1 MRLIDADKILARIKP
16 YDESDESWA
25 CTGGT
30 AIKLLYK
37 AINEAPTVDAVEIV
51 RCKDCV
57 YHRELNQS
65 EKEYYNEN
73 ALICTNSY
81 FLEST
86 VVESDDFCRYGK
98 REVLNG

>member
-1 MRLIDADKILARIKP
+1 MRLIDADEILARIKP
-16 YDESDESWA
+16 YDESDEFWA
-25 CTGGT
+25 CTGRT

-37 AINEAPTVDAVEIV
+37 TINEAPTVDAMVIT

-57 YHRELNQS
+57 YHRELDAS

-81 FLEST
+81 FIEST
-86 VVESDDFCRYGK
+86 VVESDDFCPYGK
-98 REVLNG
+98 EEVNNG